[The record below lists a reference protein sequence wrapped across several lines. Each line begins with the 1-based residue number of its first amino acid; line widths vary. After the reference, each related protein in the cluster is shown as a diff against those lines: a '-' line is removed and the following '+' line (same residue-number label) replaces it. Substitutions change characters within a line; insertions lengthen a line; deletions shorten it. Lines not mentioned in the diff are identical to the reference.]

1 METVYHY
8 NLKIKVTIKDASN
21 EYYFYLNDILNEMT
35 RRDPANFQFSIA
47 RPEKENI
54 LDIMVTV
61 LGCSEGFKNY
71 VFGVFNKLSHDDP
84 KVFSYKTVTYDYY
97 KYTQAEIEK
106 RNLKQCD
113 KLFDTENK

>member
-8 NLKIKVTIKDASN
+8 NLKIQITIKDASK
-21 EYYFYLNDILNEMT
+21 EYYFYLNDLLNEMT
-35 RRDPANFQFSIA
+35 RRDPSNFQFSVGK
-47 RPEKENI
+47 PEKEDTLI
-54 LDIMVTV
+54 IMVSV

-84 KVFSYKTVTYDYY
+84 KVFTYKTITYDYY

-106 RNLKQCD
+106 RNLKECD
-113 KLFDTENK
+113 RIFGLDK